1 MIDGEKCRAGY
12 NNHHHTLF
20 FIRILNKWSS
30 YDCVVFS
37 MEMANI
43 SGCNFG
49 IIPFQ
54 YSSQSQDYAPK
65 SDVTTKITA
74 RLYLSNPI
82 NKEYSTLVF
91 SKSHRTI
98 FITE

>member
-1 MIDGEKCRAGY
+1 MY
-12 NNHHHTLF
+12 
-20 FIRILNKWSS
+20 KWSG
-30 YDCVVFS
+30 YDCVDFS
-37 MEMANI
+37 MEMVNI

-54 YSSQSQDYAPK
+54 YFSQSQDYAPK
-65 SDVTTKITA
+65 SDVNTKITA

-91 SKSHRTI
+91 FSKSYRTI
-98 FITE
+98 FITN